1 MKGSLRERKPGVF
14 ELRIYLGE
22 DAVTGEHRY
31 RSVTVRGSKRDAQ
44 TELAR
49 LVTDAQEGRIAGRK
63 VVPGKYTLHQLID
76 AHLAELNGSP
86 GTVRSYQSMHSKY
99 IIPSIGR
106 LPLEKLDT
114 RVIGQFYAYLIEEH
128 DLAPATVRRAHAL
141 IRGSLRSAVRWGW
154 ISRNPAVDAVLP
166 RMEKVET
173 VLPSTAQVV
182 EAIIEADAL
191 DVDFGVFVR
200 LAAATGAR
208 RGELCGLRWSSV
220 DFERSVVRIETNVIP
235 VPGGTLMKDTKNHA
249 KRDVPL
255 DEFTVGIIRDHHEA
269 MVERATAC
277 GSRLVHGA
285 FVFSHAF
292 DGSESWHPDNASSRW
307 ATVRERTGLDGVR
320 LHDLRHY
327 QATMLLAAGMPV
339 KNVSKRIGH
348 RDAAVTLN
356 VYAHA
361 TRELDRESADVMGG
375 LLGARRPAR
384 PAS

>member
-1 MKGSLRERKPGVF
+1 
-14 ELRIYLGE
+14 
-22 DAVTGEHRY
+22 
-31 RSVTVRGSKRDAQ
+31 
-44 TELAR
+44 
-49 LVTDAQEGRIAGRK
+49 
-63 VVPGKYTLHQLID
+63 
-76 AHLAELNGSP
+76 
-86 GTVRSYQSMHSKY
+86 MHSKY

-128 DLAPATVRRAHAL
+128 GLSPATVRRAHAL

-166 RMEKVET
+166 RMEKTET
-173 VLPSTAQVV
+173 VMPSTEQVV
-182 EAIIEADAL
+182 AAIIEADNL
-191 DVDFGVFVR
+191 DAEFGVFVR

-220 DFERSVVRIETNVIP
+220 DLAKSVVRIEANVIP
-235 VPGGTLMKDTKNHA
+235 VPGGTLLKDTKNHA

-255 DEFTVGIIRDHHEA
+255 DEHTLDVMRDHHDEMIA
-269 MVERATAC
+269 RALAC
-277 GSRLVHGA
+277 GAVLGPGA
-285 FVFSHAF
+285 FVFSFAH
-292 DGSESWHPDNASSRW
+292 DGSEPWHPDTASNRW
-307 ATVRERTGLDGVR
+307 STVRERSGLAGVR

-348 RDAAVTLN
+348 RDASVTLN

-361 TRELDRESADVMGG
+361 IEELDRESADVMGG
-375 LLGARRPAR
+375 LLGAR
-384 PAS
+384 

>member
-1 MKGSLRERKPGVF
+1 MSETAALRGPIVH
-14 ELRIYLGE
+14 
-22 DAVTGEHRY
+22 AVE
-31 RSVTVRGSKRDAQ
+31 
-44 TELAR
+44 EF
-49 LVTDAQEGRIAGRK
+49 
-63 VVPGKYTLHQLID
+63 
-76 AHLAELNGSP
+76 N
-86 GTVRSYQSMHSKY
+86 
-99 IIPSIGR
+99 
-106 LPLEKLDT
+106 LDT
-114 RVIGQFYAYLIEEH
+114 EPYYLPIGDEISLFETAYEQRIPVLLKGPTGAGKTRVA
-128 DLAPATVRRAHAL
+128 
-141 IRGSLRSAVRWGW
+141 
-154 ISRNPAVDAVLP
+154 
-166 RMEKVET
+166 
-173 VLPSTAQVV
+173 V

-220 DFERSVVRIETNVIP
+220 DLAKSVLRIETNVIP
-235 VPGGTLMKDTKNHA
+235 VPGGTLLKDTKNHA

-255 DEFTVGIIRDHHEA
+255 DGFTVGILRDHHEA
-269 MVERATAC
+269 MIERATVC

-348 RDAAVTLN
+348 RDASVTLN

-361 TRELDRESADVMGG
+361 IEELDRESADVMGG